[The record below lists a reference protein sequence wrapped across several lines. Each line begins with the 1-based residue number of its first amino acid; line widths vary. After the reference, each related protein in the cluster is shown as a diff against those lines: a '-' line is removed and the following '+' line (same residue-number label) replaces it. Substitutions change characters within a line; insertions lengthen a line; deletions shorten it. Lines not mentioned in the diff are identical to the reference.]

1 MKKILFVCHG
11 NICRSPMAEFVMK
24 DLADKEKI
32 NIYISSAATST
43 EAIGC
48 RVHRGTREKLA
59 QYNISTEGK
68 FAVQMTKEDYNNYD
82 YIVVMDELNMKNIFR
97 IIGADPENKV
107 TKLLS
112 HAGIDKDVADPWYTD
127 NFDETYDDILTGCK
141 ALLKKIKNT
150 EEN

>member
-1 MKKILFVCHG
+1 
-11 NICRSPMAEFVMK
+11 MAEFVMK
-24 DLADKEKI
+24 DLADKEKM